1 MTMTVSWKI
10 LSSTALTAIA
20 SAVPLQAMAQDALP
34 PQTDEVSEF
43 DIVVTAQ
50 KRETDIQSTPIAV
63 TAIGGD
69 SLKERGISTA
79 ADLAMFVPGANFSTN
94 GGATSITIRGIGSD
108 GLSQPKDD
116 ASVASH
122 LDGVY
127 LPRPASLAATM
138 YDIQRVEVLRGPQ
151 GTLYGRNA
159 TGGALNIISNEP
171 SDRFEAGGDL
181 SFGNYDAVLA
191 RVMVNAPLG
200 DSFKLRGSVV
210 YDVHDGYSTQLTPG
224 FKDGDDSNSLGG
236 RLTAAWTPDSSL
248 SVVLRA
254 NFFTQDNAG
263 QTRNLLDTTSL
274 RGVTDANGVAY
285 GSTTG
290 AIIVDR
296 CALGYAEACDNP
308 RAYQSVFQDRQEIKS
323 NTYSGTVTWD
333 ITDAISLK
341 AITGYTDFKQDRD
354 SSSRPFAPVAR
365 NASFD
370 FLTTSRAFTQEVNL
384 NYDSGGR
391 LKAVLGGFY
400 LRDKGKNLFDNIA
413 INPNAVASIEVVS
426 FVTTK
431 SKAVFGEASFEIL
444 DGLNLTGGI
453 RYTDETKSGNS
464 LAVIQIPF
472 RPTLSIPLVASTGFT
487 SSDFKAGFD
496 WQATDWVFVYGNY
509 STAFKSGGINFGSPI
524 NLAYNPEKLRA
535 WQGGVRT
542 EWFDRRLRLNLDAY
556 HYKYKNPQITQ
567 VFGGSLETQNAQG
580 GATIKGFEVTLD
592 ARPVDGL
599 TFGAQYSYASGQYGS
614 GLLSDIIDL
623 DQFGQNVFG
632 QIQIGGNDLRFTPKH
647 TIALNASYR
656 IPVSASSDFTIRGD
670 YFWQDDTFARAQN
683 LPVDRID
690 SFQTIN
696 AAARLTLEDKK
707 YFIEVFGKNLTNET
721 IVSARFVNP
730 LHFAEYRPPR
740 TYGVTIGVNFGQ

>member
-1 MTMTVSWKI
+1 MVRSWRGLGMTAMAVVSV
-10 LSSTALTAIA
+10 LSP
-20 SAVPLQAMAQDALP
+20 VHAMAQEVATEQADDA
-34 PQTDEVSEF
+34 SEF

-116 ASVASH
+116 PSVAAH

-171 SDRFEAGGDL
+171 SDRFEVGGDI
-181 SFGNYDAVLA
+181 SFGNYDSVLA

-200 DSFKLRGSVV
+200 DSFQLRGSLV
-210 YDVHDGYSTQLTPG
+210 YDVHDGYSQQLTPG
-224 FKDGDDSNSLGG
+224 FRSGDDADSLGG
-236 RLTAAWTPDSSL
+236 RITAAWTPDSSL
-248 SVVLRA
+248 SIVLRA
-254 NFFTQDNAG
+254 NLFTQDNVG
-263 QTRNLLDTTSL
+263 QTRNLIDTTSL

-296 CALGYAEACDNP
+296 CALGFPEACDNP
-308 RAYQSVFQDRQEIKS
+308 RAYQSVFQDRQEIRS

-333 ITDAISLK
+333 ISDSFSLK
-341 AITGYTDFKQDRD
+341 SITGYTDFMQDRD
-354 SSSRPFAPVAR
+354 SSSRPFAPAAR

-370 FLTTSRAFTQEVNL
+370 FLTTSKAVTQEVNL
-384 NYDSGGR
+384 NYDDGGR

-400 LRDKGKNLFDNIA
+400 LRDKGKNIFDNIA
-413 INPNAVASIEVVS
+413 VNPNAAASIEVDS

-431 SKAVFGEASFEIL
+431 SKAVFGEASFEII
-444 DGLNLTGGI
+444 DGLNVTGGI
-453 RYTDETKSGNS
+453 RYTDEAKSGNS
-464 LAVIQIPF
+464 LAVIQVPF
-472 RPTLSIPLVASTGFT
+472 RPVLSLPLQASTSFT
-487 SSDFKAGFD
+487 STDFKAGFD
-496 WQATDWVFVYGNY
+496 WQATQTIFLYGNY

-524 NLAYNPEKLRA
+524 NLAYDPEKLRA

-542 EWFDRRLRLNLDAY
+542 EWFDRRLRVNLDAY

-580 GATIKGFEVTLD
+580 GATVKGFELTAD

-599 TFGAQYSYASGQYGS
+599 ILGAQYSFADGKYGA

-632 QIQIGGNDLRFTPKH
+632 QIQIGGNSLRFTPKH

-656 IPVSASSDFTIRGD
+656 IPLSSTSDVTIRGD

-683 LPVDRID
+683 LPVDRIA
-690 SFQTIN
+690 SFQTVN
-696 AAARLTLEDKK
+696 AAARLTLEDNK
-707 YFIEVFGKNLTNET
+707 YFIELFGKNLTNET